1 MPAMSPAKISFS
13 RAATALSALLAVG
26 CLASAP
32 PPPPP
37 TIAPYQPNFSY
48 KLADKGKKVDVTLG
62 IIKPQFESGTEAYR
76 TQFLDDDVVKG
87 MLAGMQSS
95 LKELLI
101 AKGFTT
107 RGPFVELKKMT
118 HPDKEGSDLVIYPD
132 VNFQVT
138 VKATNLRQVPAGSN
152 ASHGGKKSTTFSLA
166 SILQQGDDKSGG
178 SAAGP
183 TVAACDALVSIV
195 GDVSIVV
202 VEPLTGETYINQT
215 VDIARAKET
224 VAGQQGALCSGG
236 AGAQDENAWS
246 QELKNTWARVHES
259 IFQATMKA
267 MNDYIDPKELQDMK
281 TKSQKVR
288 AQKVYGN

>member
-1 MPAMSPAKISFS
+1 MRSMSLTKLTCLGAPV
-13 RAATALSALLAVG
+13 ALGALLTG

-32 PPPPP
+32 PPPPK
-37 TIAPYQPNFSY
+37 TIEAYQPNFSY
-48 KLADKGKKVDVTLG
+48 KLADKGKKIDVTIG
-62 IIKPQFESGTEAYR
+62 IIKPQFEPGTEAYR
-76 TQFLDDDVVKG
+76 TQYVDDDVVKG
-87 MLAGMQSS
+87 MLAGFQSS
-95 LKELLI
+95 VRELLV

-138 VKATNLRQVPAGSN
+138 VKASNVRQVAAGST
-152 ASHGGKKSTTFSLA
+152 AQGGGRKSATFSLA
-166 SILQQGDDKSGG
+166 SILQQGDDKSPAPGT
-178 SAAGP
+178 P

-202 VEPLTGETYINQT
+202 VEPVTGETYINQT

-224 VAGQQGALCSGG
+224 VAGQQGPLCSGG
-236 AGAQDENAWS
+236 TGAQDQAAWS
-246 QELKNTWARVHES
+246 QELKNTWAHVHES

-267 MNDYIDPKELQDMK
+267 MNDYIDAKELTDIKVKSSK
-281 TKSQKVR
+281 TR
-288 AQKVYGN
+288 AQKVY